1 MMSPVIVSSLSLVVS
16 LSCLLTGAGATLQE
30 PEEVSLDGVYSFFTS
45 ELVIRKFYVLLI
57 FQVLTYNIK
66 SNINIIKTK
75 FTFIAHIHECW
86 VALNS

>member
-1 MMSPVIVSSLSLVVS
+1 MMSPVIMSSLSLVVS

-30 PEEVSLDGVYSFFTS
+30 PEEVSLDGVYNFFTS

-57 FQVLTYNIK
+57 FQVVTYNI

>member
-1 MMSPVIVSSLSLVVS
+1 MMSPVIDSSLSLVLC
-16 LSCLLTGAGATLQE
+16 LSCLLTGAGASLQE

-57 FQVLTYNIK
+57 FQVVTYNI
-66 SNINIIKTK
+66 SNINIIKTE

>member
-1 MMSPVIVSSLSLVVS
+1 MMSPVIDSSLSLVVS
-16 LSCLLTGAGATLQE
+16 LSCLLTGAGASLQE

-57 FQVLTYNIK
+57 FQVVTYNI

>member
-1 MMSPVIVSSLSLVVS
+1 MMSPVIVSLLSLVVS
-16 LSCLLTGAGATLQE
+16 LSCLLTGAGASLQE
-30 PEEVSLDGVYSFFTS
+30 PEEVSLDGVYNFFTS

-57 FQVLTYNIK
+57 FQVVTYNI